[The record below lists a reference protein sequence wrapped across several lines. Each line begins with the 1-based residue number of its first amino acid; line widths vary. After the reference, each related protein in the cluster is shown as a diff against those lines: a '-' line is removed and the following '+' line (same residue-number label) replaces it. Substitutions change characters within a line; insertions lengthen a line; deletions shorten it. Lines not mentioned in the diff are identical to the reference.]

1 MDVTWEEAVWSSRI
15 RRSRS
20 QKGLKAVRSS
30 LPKTGQADVDEEVG
44 TAAGDEEDTKGGD
57 CGVG

>member
-20 QKGLKAVRSS
+20 QKGLKAVRRS
-30 LPKTGQADVDEEVG
+30 LPETGQADVDEEVG
-44 TAAGDEEDTKGGD
+44 TAAGDKEDTKGGD